1 MIENNN
7 RKIKFLFIGAE
18 AVGKTSII
26 KQFLSNNLSNGCDS
40 TIGTNMNSVNLVLLD
55 ENCDLIFYEIRIS
68 DLYIPLE
75 NKINESIIQYLENYD
90 IIIFVYDITDID
102 SLNYITK
109 FWGHIDEKFMQKNL
123 VKIVVGNKTDL
134 NKKEYDEYNEII
146 EFGKNFSTHIKGT
159 HFPISALNKDNVNNL
174 IKVSATK
181 FLISEKNDKNFN
193 KNIQKKEIVTI
204 VNEDGNKNEYEY
216 ETEKCKCLCRC
227 Y

>member
-1 MIENNN
+1 M
-7 RKIKFLFIGAE
+7 
-18 AVGKTSII
+18 
-26 KQFLSNNLSNGCDS
+26 
-40 TIGTNMNSVNLVLLD
+40 
-55 ENCDLIFYEIRIS
+55 
-68 DLYIPLE
+68 
-75 NKINESIIQYLENYD
+75 
-90 IIIFVYDITDID
+90 
-102 SLNYITK
+102 NYITK